1 MTRKAPQKHTEN
13 SIQKKAES
21 SAPLRNRLTP
31 IPSSIDTIRG
41 YPQKLII
48 YRTDASKYFWVRLY
62 FNGRYHTKST
72 KAVSVVAAK
81 SFAVSF
87 YESVLVNA
95 KVTHKSDKSKA
106 FATLGSRFFESV
118 QQSMKVTVFRTDFS
132 RYKSDLLPLFGE
144 QEIDTITNAQISGLQ
159 NRLLERDL
167 STATIKHFMVV
178 LRKIMKFAVSNDLMS
193 NIPVFPKVGGRLKTF
208 QKRDYLTLEE
218 YKDVVE
224 KAEKLAEDKVEVR
237 GVKITLEMKYLIQF
251 MVNTFI
257 RPSDLRVIKHR
268 HVVQQK
274 DGKDKWIKLTHPSTK
289 TNDDEVQAMP
299 STVPIYQKLVDF
311 KKEQKMKLGL
321 DEFVFFA
328 EYANRDTAM
337 AVMARLLKRIV
348 AETDIEAKTGKNIT
362 MYGLRHTAIM
372 MRLTIGR
379 VDALALAKN
388 ARTSQQ
394 MIDKFYASHLKTSQ
408 VRKQLHAFPNEQ
420 APISEAEKKKIA
432 AKKTAAKKAASKKT
446 VAKKTPTKKT
456 SAKKVVAKKK
466 ATSDAISK
474 VAVKSKK
481 TEVS

>member
-13 SIQKKAES
+13 SVQKKAES

-72 KAVSVVAAK
+72 KAESVVAAK

-87 YESVLVNA
+87 YETVLVNA

-208 QKRDYLTLEE
+208 QKRDYLTLDE
-218 YKDVVE
+218 YKAVVA

-257 RPSDLRVIKHR
+257 RPSDLRVIKHK
-268 HVVQQK
+268 HVQVQEV
-274 DGKDKWIKLTHPSTK
+274 GKDKWVTLTHPSTK

-299 STVPIYQKLVDF
+299 ATVPIYNKLVEF
-311 KKEQKMKLGL
+311 KKQEKMKLGL
-321 DEFVFFA
+321 DEYVFFP
-328 EYANRDTAM
+328 EYDNRDTAM

-348 AETDIEAKTGKNIT
+348 LETDIEAKTGKNIT

-372 MRLTIGR
+372 FRLTIGR

-420 APISEAEKKKIA
+420 APKAEEEK
-432 AKKTAAKKAASKKT
+432 KKT
-446 VAKKTPTKKT
+446 VAKKSATKKT
-456 SAKKVVAKKK
+456 LSKKIVTIKKPAELTKVKKVVAKKK
-466 ATSDAISK
+466 ATSDKVSK
-474 VAVKSKK
+474 VAFNSQK
-481 TEVS
+481 TE

>member
-1 MTRKAPQKHTEN
+1 MTRKTPQKHTK
-13 SIQKKAES
+13 SSVQKVANS
-21 SAPLRNRLTP
+21 SAKPRNRLTP

-48 YRTDASKYFWVRLY
+48 YKTDASKYYWVRLY

-72 KAVSVVAAK
+72 KAESAVAAK
-81 SFAVSF
+81 SFAVNF

-106 FATLGSRFFESV
+106 FASIGSRFFASV
-118 QQSMKVTVFRTDFS
+118 EQSTKATVFRTDFS

-159 NRLLERDL
+159 NRLLERNL

-208 QKRDYLTLEE
+208 QKRDYLTLDE
-218 YKDVVE
+218 YKAVVA

-257 RPSDLRVIKHR
+257 RPSDLRVIKHK
-268 HVVQQK
+268 HVQVQEV
-274 DGKDKWIKLTHPSTK
+274 GKDKWVALTHPSTK

-299 STVPIYQKLVDF
+299 ATVPIYNKLVEF
-311 KKEQKMKLGL
+311 KKQEKMKLGL
-321 DEFVFFA
+321 DEYVFFP

-348 AETDIEAKTGKNIT
+348 LETDIEAKTGKNIT

-372 MRLTIGR
+372 FRLTIGR

-420 APISEAEKKKIA
+420 APKTEEEQKKA
-432 AKKTAAKKAASKKT
+432 TAKKTVSKRTATKKAT
-446 VAKKTPTKKT
+446 AKKTPIKKLV
-456 SAKKVVAKKK
+456 AKRIVAKKK

-474 VAVKSKK
+474 VAVKSNK
-481 TEVS
+481 TRVS

>member
-1 MTRKAPQKHTEN
+1 MTRKAPQKHTK
-13 SIQKKAES
+13 SSVQKVANS
-21 SAPLRNRLTP
+21 SAKPRNRLTP

-48 YRTDASKYFWVRLY
+48 YKTDASKYYWVRLY

-72 KAVSVVAAK
+72 KAESVVAAK
-81 SFAVSF
+81 SFAVNF

-106 FATLGSRFFESV
+106 FATIGSRFFASV
-118 QQSMKVTVFRTDFS
+118 EKSTKATVFRTDFS

-159 NRLLERDL
+159 NRLLERNL

-224 KAEKLAEDKVEVR
+224 KAEKLAEEKVEVR

-257 RPSDLRVIKHR
+257 RPSDLRVIKHK
-268 HVVQQK
+268 HVKVQEE
-274 DGKDKWIKLTHPSTK
+274 GKDKWITLTHPSTK

-299 STVPIYQKLVDF
+299 STVPIYNKLVEF
-311 KKEQKMKLGL
+311 KKQEKMKLGL
-321 DEFVFFA
+321 DEYVFFP

-348 AETDIEAKTGKNIT
+348 LETDIEAKSGKNIT

-394 MIDKFYASHLKTSQ
+394 MIDKFYASHLKTAQ

-420 APISEAEKKKIA
+420 APKSEEEQKKA
-432 AKKTAAKKAASKKT
+432 SAKKTAPKKTATKKT
-446 VAKKTPTKKT
+446 VAKKNPTKKT
-456 SAKKVVAKKK
+456 AVKKVVAKKK
-466 ATSDAISK
+466 ATSDAVSE
-474 VAVKSKK
+474 VAVK
-481 TEVS
+481 

>member
-1 MTRKAPQKHTEN
+1 MKRKTPQKHTKS
-13 SIQKKAES
+13 SIQKKADT
-21 SAPLRNRLTP
+21 SAKLRNRLTP

-41 YPQKLII
+41 YPEKLII

-72 KAVSVVAAK
+72 KAESVVAAK

-106 FATLGSRFFESV
+106 FATMGARFFESV
-118 QQSMKVTVFRTDFS
+118 EQSTKATVFRTDFS

-159 NRLLERDL
+159 NRLLERNL

-208 QKRDYLTLEE
+208 QKRDYLTLDE
-218 YKDVVE
+218 YKAVVA

-251 MVNTFI
+251 MVNTFV
-257 RPSDLRVIKHR
+257 RPSDLRVIKHK
-268 HVVQQK
+268 HVQVQEV
-274 DGKDKWIKLTHPSTK
+274 GKDKWVTLTHPSTK

-299 STVPIYQKLVDF
+299 ATVPIYNKLVEF
-311 KKEQKMKLGL
+311 KKQEKMKLGL
-321 DEFVFFA
+321 DEYVFFP

-348 AETDIEAKTGKNIT
+348 SETDIEAKTGKNIT

-372 MRLTIGR
+372 FRLTIGR

-420 APISEAEKKKIA
+420 APKTDEEKKKAID
-432 AKKTAAKKAASKKT
+432 KKTASKKTATKKT

-456 SAKKVVAKKK
+456 AAKKVLAKKK
-466 ATSDAISK
+466 ATSDAVSK
-474 VAVKSKK
+474 VAVKSIK
-481 TEVS
+481 TEES

>member
-1 MTRKAPQKHTEN
+1 MTRKAPQKHTKS
-13 SIQKKAES
+13 SIQKKADS
-21 SAPLRNRLTP
+21 SAKPRNRLTP
-31 IPSSIDTIRG
+31 IPSSIERIRG
-41 YPQKLII
+41 YPDKLVI
-48 YRTDASKYFWVRLY
+48 YKTDASKYFWVRLY

-72 KAVSVVAAK
+72 KAESVVAAK

-106 FATLGSRFFESV
+106 FATMGARFFESV
-118 QQSMKVTVFRTDFS
+118 EQSTKATVFRTDFS

-159 NRLLERDL
+159 NRLLERNL

-208 QKRDYLTLEE
+208 QKRDYLTLDE
-218 YKDVVE
+218 YKSVVA

-257 RPSDLRVIKHR
+257 RPSDLRVIKHK
-268 HVVQQK
+268 HVQVQEV
-274 DGKDKWIKLTHPSTK
+274 GKDKWVTLTHPSTK

-299 STVPIYQKLVDF
+299 ATVPIYNKLVEF
-311 KKEQKMKLGL
+311 KKQEKMKLGL
-321 DEFVFFA
+321 DEYVFFP
-328 EYANRDTAM
+328 EYDNRDTAM

-348 AETDIEAKTGKNIT
+348 LETEIEAKTGKNIT

-372 MRLTIGR
+372 FRLTIGR

-420 APISEAEKKKIA
+420 APKTEEEKKNA
-432 AKKTAAKKAASKKT
+432 TAKKTASKKTAPKKKVAKNISTKKT
-446 VAKKTPTKKT
+446 VAKK
-456 SAKKVVAKKK
+456 VLAKKK
-466 ATSDAISK
+466 ATSDEVSK
-474 VAVKSKK
+474 VAVKSRKA
-481 TEVS
+481 EVS

>member
-1 MTRKAPQKHTEN
+1 MTRKAPQKHTKS
-13 SIQKKAES
+13 SIQKKADP
-21 SAPLRNRLTP
+21 SAKPRNRLTP

-41 YPQKLII
+41 YPEKLII
-48 YRTDASKYFWVRLY
+48 YKTDASKYFWVRLY

-72 KAVSVVAAK
+72 KAESVVAAK

-106 FATLGSRFFESV
+106 FATMGARFFESV
-118 QQSMKVTVFRTDFS
+118 EQSTKATVFRTDFS

-159 NRLLERDL
+159 NRLLERNL

-208 QKRDYLTLEE
+208 QKRDYLTLDE
-218 YKDVVE
+218 YKAVVA

-251 MVNTFI
+251 MVNTFV
-257 RPSDLRVIKHR
+257 RPSDLRVIKHK
-268 HVVQQK
+268 HVQVQEV
-274 DGKDKWIKLTHPSTK
+274 GKDKWVTLTHPSTK

-299 STVPIYQKLVDF
+299 ATVPIYNKLVEF
-311 KKEQKMKLGL
+311 KKQEKMKLGL
-321 DEFVFFA
+321 DEYVFFP

-348 AETDIEAKTGKNIT
+348 SETDIEAKTGKNIT

-372 MRLTIGR
+372 FRLTIGR

-420 APISEAEKKKIA
+420 APKTEEEKKKA
-432 AKKTAAKKAASKKT
+432 KAKKTAAKKTASKKT

-456 SAKKVVAKKK
+456 AANKVVAKKK
-466 ATSDAISK
+466 PTKELAI
-474 VAVKSKK
+474 
-481 TEVS
+481 

>member
-1 MTRKAPQKHTEN
+1 MTRKAPQKHTKS
-13 SIQKKAES
+13 SIQKKADS
-21 SAPLRNRLTP
+21 SAKPRNRLTP

-48 YRTDASKYFWVRLY
+48 YKTDASKYFWVRLY

-72 KAVSVVAAK
+72 KAESVVAAK

-106 FATLGSRFFESV
+106 FATMGARFFESV
-118 QQSMKVTVFRTDFS
+118 EQSTKATVFRTDFS

-159 NRLLERDL
+159 NRLLERNL

-218 YKDVVE
+218 YKEVVE

-237 GVKITLEMKYLIQF
+237 GVLITLEMKYLIQF

-299 STVPIYQKLVDF
+299 STVPIYQKLIDF

-348 AETDIEAKTGKNIT
+348 AETNIETKTGKNIT

-420 APISEAEKKKIA
+420 APKAEEAK
-432 AKKTAAKKAASKKT
+432 KKAASKKT
-446 VAKKTPTKKT
+446 AKKTPSKKT
-456 SAKKVVAKKK
+456 AAKKVVAKKK
-466 ATSDAISK
+466 AASDDKSK
-474 VAVKSKK
+474 VRIKSRR
-481 TEVS
+481 TEIS

>member
-1 MTRKAPQKHTEN
+1 MAQKTAPTNTKS
-13 SIQKKAES
+13 SIQKKADS
-21 SAPLRNRLTP
+21 SAKLRNRLTP

-48 YRTDASKYFWVRLY
+48 YKTDASKYYWVRLY

-72 KAVSVVAAK
+72 KTETVVAAK
-81 SFAVSF
+81 AFAVNF
-87 YESVLVNA
+87 YESVLINA

-106 FATLGSRFFESV
+106 FATISARFFESV
-118 QQSMKVTVFRTDFS
+118 EQSTKETVFRTDFS

-159 NRLLERDL
+159 NRLLERNL

-208 QKRDYLTLEE
+208 QKRDYLTLDE
-218 YKDVVE
+218 YKQVVA
-224 KAEKLAEDKVEVR
+224 KAEKLAEDKLEVR

-257 RPSDLRVIKHR
+257 RPSDLRVIKHK
-268 HVVQQK
+268 HVQVQEV
-274 DGKDKWIKLTHPSTK
+274 GKDKWVTLTHPSTK

-299 STVPIYQKLVDF
+299 ATVPIYQKLVEF
-311 KKEQKMKLGL
+311 KKQEKMKLGL
-321 DEFVFFA
+321 DEYVFFPQ
-328 EYANRDTAM
+328 YDNRDTAM

-348 AETDIEAKTGKNIT
+348 QETDIEAKTGKNIT

-372 MRLTIGR
+372 FRLTIGR

-394 MIDKFYASHLKTSQ
+394 MIDKFYASHLKTAQ

-420 APISEAEKKKIA
+420 APKTAEQKKETTEEKSA
-432 AKKTAAKKAASKKT
+432 PKNTATKKTASKKT
-446 VAKKTPTKKT
+446 AVKKSATSKT
-456 SAKKVVAKKK
+456 VSNKTTAKKV
-466 ATSDAISK
+466 ATK
-474 VAVKSKK
+474 
-481 TEVS
+481 

>member
-1 MTRKAPQKHTEN
+1 
-13 SIQKKAES
+13 
-21 SAPLRNRLTP
+21 
-31 IPSSIDTIRG
+31 
-41 YPQKLII
+41 
-48 YRTDASKYFWVRLY
+48 
-62 FNGRYHTKST
+62 
-72 KAVSVVAAK
+72 
-81 SFAVSF
+81 
-87 YESVLVNA
+87 
-95 KVTHKSDKSKA
+95 VTHKSDKSKA

-208 QKRDYLTLEE
+208 QKRDYLTLDE
-218 YKDVVE
+218 YKAVVA

-257 RPSDLRVIKHR
+257 RPSDLRVIKHK
-268 HVVQQK
+268 HVQVQEV
-274 DGKDKWIKLTHPSTK
+274 GKDKWVTLTHPSTK

-299 STVPIYQKLVDF
+299 ATVPIYNKLVEF
-311 KKEQKMKLGL
+311 KKQEKMKLGL
-321 DEFVFFA
+321 DEYVFFP
-328 EYANRDTAM
+328 EYDNRDTAM

-348 AETDIEAKTGKNIT
+348 LETDIEAKTGKNIT

-372 MRLTIGR
+372 FRLTIGR

-420 APISEAEKKKIA
+420 APKAEEEK
-432 AKKTAAKKAASKKT
+432 KKT
-446 VAKKTPTKKT
+446 VAKKSATKKT
-456 SAKKVVAKKK
+456 LSKKIVTIKKPAELTKVKKVVAKKK
-466 ATSDAISK
+466 ATSDKVSK
-474 VAVKSKK
+474 VAFNSQK
-481 TEVS
+481 TE

>member
-1 MTRKAPQKHTEN
+1 MGA
-13 SIQKKAES
+13 
-21 SAPLRNRLTP
+21 
-31 IPSSIDTIRG
+31 
-41 YPQKLII
+41 
-48 YRTDASKYFWVRLY
+48 
-62 FNGRYHTKST
+62 
-72 KAVSVVAAK
+72 
-81 SFAVSF
+81 
-87 YESVLVNA
+87 
-95 KVTHKSDKSKA
+95 
-106 FATLGSRFFESV
+106 RFFESV
-118 QQSMKVTVFRTDFS
+118 EQSTKATVFRTDFS

-159 NRLLERDL
+159 NRLLERNL

-208 QKRDYLTLEE
+208 QKRDYLTLDE
-218 YKDVVE
+218 YKAVVA

-257 RPSDLRVIKHR
+257 RPSDLRVIKHK
-268 HVVQQK
+268 HVQVQEV
-274 DGKDKWIKLTHPSTK
+274 GKDKWVALTHPSTK

-299 STVPIYQKLVDF
+299 ATVPIYNKLVEF
-311 KKEQKMKLGL
+311 KKQEKMKLGL
-321 DEFVFFA
+321 DEYVFFP
-328 EYANRDTAM
+328 EYDNRDTAM

-348 AETDIEAKTGKNIT
+348 LETDIEAKTGKNIT

-372 MRLTIGR
+372 FRLTIGR

-420 APISEAEKKKIA
+420 VPKTEEEKKKST
-432 AKKTAAKKAASKKT
+432 AKKTASKKTAVKKT

-456 SAKKVVAKKK
+456 VAKKVVTKKK
-466 ATSDAISK
+466 ATSDAVSK

>member
-1 MTRKAPQKHTEN
+1 MTRKAPQKHTK
-13 SIQKKAES
+13 SSTKKMADS
-21 SAPLRNRLTP
+21 SAKLRNRLTP

-48 YRTDASKYFWVRLY
+48 YKTDASKYFWVRLY

-72 KAVSVVAAK
+72 KAESVVAAK

-106 FATLGSRFFESV
+106 FATMGARFFESV
-118 QQSMKVTVFRTDFS
+118 EQSTKATVFRTDFS

-159 NRLLERDL
+159 NRLLERNL

-208 QKRDYLTLEE
+208 QKRDYLTLDE
-218 YKDVVE
+218 YKAVVA

-257 RPSDLRVIKHR
+257 RPSDLRVIKHK
-268 HVVQQK
+268 HVKVQEE
-274 DGKDKWIKLTHPSTK
+274 GKDKWITLTHPSTK

-299 STVPIYQKLVDF
+299 STVPIYQKLVEF
-311 KKEQKMKLGL
+311 KKQEKMKLGL
-321 DEFVFFA
+321 DEYVFFP
-328 EYANRDTAM
+328 EYDNRDTAM

-348 AETDIEAKTGKNIT
+348 LETDIEAKTGKNIT

-372 MRLTIGR
+372 FRLTIGR

-420 APISEAEKKKIA
+420 APKTEEEKKA
-432 AKKTAAKKAASKKT
+432 TAKKTASKKT
-446 VAKKTPTKKT
+446 ATKKKEAKNIPTKKT
-456 SAKKVVAKKK
+456 APKKVLAKKK
-466 ATSDAISK
+466 ATSDEVSK
-474 VAVKSKK
+474 VAVKSRKA
-481 TEVS
+481 EVS